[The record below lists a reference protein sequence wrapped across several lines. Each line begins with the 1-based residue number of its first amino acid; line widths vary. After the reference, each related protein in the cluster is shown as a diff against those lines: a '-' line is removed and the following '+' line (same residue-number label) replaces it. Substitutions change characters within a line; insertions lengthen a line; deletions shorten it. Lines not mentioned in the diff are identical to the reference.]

1 MLNKVVFQGRFT
13 ADPELKQT
21 QSGVSHCKFTAAW
34 SEKYKEVETQCFLE
48 CSSWRQN
55 AEFISK
61 YFKKGDQVI
70 VEGRL
75 VTNKWQDKDGNNRT
89 TIVCEVD
96 KCHFCGAKGGAQ
108 GAENYWAGNY
118 TPQVRTTVTDVPG
131 VSQDVPNFEVLPEGD
146 VLPF

>member
-1 MLNKVVFQGRFT
+1 MLNKVVLQGRFT

-21 QSGVSHCKFTAAW
+21 QSGVSYCKFTTAW

-89 TIVCEVD
+89 TVVCEVD
-96 KCHFCGAKGGAQ
+96 KCHFCGAKSESQGVGNDSTTTYHVSPQNAATGAS
-108 GAENYWAGNY
+108 GASVAA
-118 TPQVRTTVTDVPG
+118 PQ
-131 VSQDVPNFEVLPEGD
+131 FEIVDDKLPW
-146 VLPF
+146 

>member
-13 ADPELKQT
+13 ANPELKQT
-21 QSGVSHCKFTAAW
+21 QSGVSYCQFTVAW

-55 AEFISK
+55 AEFIWK

-96 KCHFCGAKGGAQ
+96 KCHFCGSKSGSQ
-108 GAENYWAGNY
+108 GAENNSA
-118 TPQVRTTVTDVPG
+118 TTYH
-131 VSQDVPNFEVLPEGD
+131 VLPQNAATGASEASAAAPQFEIVD
-146 VLPF
+146 DKLPW

>member
-1 MLNKVVFQGRFT
+1 MLNKVVLQGRFT

-21 QSGVSHCKFTAAW
+21 QSGVSYCKFAVAW
-34 SEKYKEVETQCFLE
+34 SEKYKEVEAQCFLE

-70 VEGRL
+70 AEGRL

-96 KCHFCGAKGGAQ
+96 KCHFCGSKGGPQ
-108 GAENYWAGNY
+108 GTENNSATTYHVS
-118 TPQVRTTVTDVPG
+118 PQNAATGASGASAAAP
-131 VSQDVPNFEVLPEGD
+131 QFEIVDDKLPW
-146 VLPF
+146 

>member
-21 QSGVSHCKFTAAW
+21 QSGVSYCKFTAAW

-96 KCHFCGAKGGAQ
+96 KCHFCGSKSGSQ
-108 GAENYWAGNY
+108 DAENNSAVTYHVS
-118 TPQVRTTVTDVPG
+118 PQNAATGASGASVAAP
-131 VSQDVPNFEVLPEGD
+131 QFEIVDDKLPW
-146 VLPF
+146 

>member
-21 QSGVSHCKFTAAW
+21 QSGVSYCKFTTAW

-96 KCHFCGAKGGAQ
+96 KCHFCGSKSGSQ
-108 GAENYWAGNY
+108 DAENNSAVTYHVS
-118 TPQVRTTVTDVPG
+118 PQNAAMGASGASTAVP
-131 VSQDVPNFEVLPEGD
+131 QFEIVDDKLPW
-146 VLPF
+146 

>member
-21 QSGVSHCKFTAAW
+21 QSGVSYCKFTTAW

-61 YFKKGDQVI
+61 YFKKGDQAI

-75 VTNKWQDKDGNNRT
+75 VTNKWQDKDGNNCT

-96 KCHFCGAKGGAQ
+96 KCHFCGAKSGSQSVENNSATTYHVSPQNAATGAS
-108 GAENYWAGNY
+108 GASVTA
-118 TPQVRTTVTDVPG
+118 PQ
-131 VSQDVPNFEVLPEGD
+131 FEIVDDKLPW
-146 VLPF
+146 

>member
-96 KCHFCGAKGGAQ
+96 KCHFCGSKSGSQ
-108 GAENYWAGNY
+108 GAENNSAITYHVS
-118 TPQVRTTVTDVPG
+118 PQNAATGASEASAAAP
-131 VSQDVPNFEVLPEGD
+131 QFEIVD
-146 VLPF
+146 DKLPF